1 MQSES
6 SRNQKQAAN
15 KIRGLTIENE
25 NLQNNLDKCHSNQNT
40 ICKGSI
46 VGDNGLSLL
55 KKPSEIEV
63 CQDYG
68 IYEKPENSL
77 FMFMDDARDGNDELA
92 VITRGLSSYL
102 YDTGDKYKIGDK
114 DKIITSFNTN
124 GNEKYSLTGACG
136 VIYQGVIHF
145 FGGYNKLE

>member
-1 MQSES
+1 M
-6 SRNQKQAAN
+6 AN
-15 KIRGLTIENE
+15 RIRGLTIENK

-68 IYEKPENSL
+68 IYEKSENSL
-77 FMFMDDARDGNDELA
+77 LLFDPRARDGNDERA

-102 YDTGDKYKIGDK
+102 QGTGSRYKIGIK
-114 DKIITSFNTN
+114 DKIITSFNT
-124 GNEKYSLTGACG
+124 TGD
-136 VIYQGVIHF
+136 V
-145 FGGYNKLE
+145 